1 MKVKLCEIAE
11 TKFSFPEKY
20 KKNEIGKKAVW
31 ATAALLQNNN
41 TIGEMQLDESLKPT
55 DQLEL
60 LQGDIIIKRINP
72 TYINFIGNA
81 IHKSYVG
88 NNLIIVRTKQGYSAK
103 YIAFILNEIIGKF
116 VKDSSSGSVVPAVNK
131 LDLDNLIIDIP
142 VALKVQEA
150 IGELWYLGT
159 EKKKLIQRLSELE
172 LLSNNIK
179 LNQFIKR
186 IGDTEL

>member
-1 MKVKLCEIAE
+1 MKVKLCDIAE

-20 KKNEIGKKAVW
+20 KKNEAGETAVW

-41 TIGEMQLDESLKPT
+41 VIGDLQLDESLKPT

-60 LQGDIIIKRINP
+60 LKDEIIIKRINP
-72 TYINFIGNA
+72 TYVNFIA
-81 IHKSYVG
+81 YTIPKSYVG
-88 NNLIIVRTKQGYSAK
+88 NNLIIVRTKQGYNAK

-116 VKDSSSGSVVPAVNK
+116 VKDSSSGSVIPAINK
-131 LDLDNLIIDIP
+131 FDLDNLIIDIP
-142 VALKVQEA
+142 VTLKVQEA
-150 IGELWYLGT
+150 IGEIWHLGI